1 MGLFSNLINGNSK
14 QEVVRL
20 DAPTTSSY
28 VREGSST
35 STASVNID
43 EDTALKIGAL
53 HQGINIIGDTLSA
66 MPVYLYKD
74 TDGFDQIF
82 LQDSRSRV
90 MSNMA
95 NEVLSSF
102 NLKKVLIKDL
112 ILHGNAYAKI
122 VREGKN
128 VKLYY
133 LPVDVVTPKK
143 DNNGYYYEIQSYSTD
158 VNGENYQ
165 QEIIDDADML
175 VLVKNNKYNSVTG
188 TGLLDYAKDVLG
200 ISVEESDYMLNL
212 FRNGLSAKALL
223 TSKTPFKRE
232 IKEQLKSDL
241 RDFYQGSQNA
251 GKMLVLE
258 GDISVTPL
266 SLTPTD
272 IRLIENKQ
280 FTISEIS
287 RFLNIQ
293 KHLLNLDRSQGVY
306 SNITSERMMLLQNTL
321 SPYVTMIE
329 SALNSKL
336 LTPQE
341 IEQGYY
347 FSFDTSEMLRLT
359 PEDQANYMTNL
370 YKEGICNLEEVRSV
384 LGLGGDAETIAEL
397 KELQKAKYYSTIS
410 QYMSTGS
417 DADATTTEDS
427 NSSETQSEKEEKE
440 DEDID
445 KKSSKE
451 VQKKNE

>member
-1 MGLFSNLINGNSK
+1 MGLFSNLLNSNAK
-14 QEVVRL
+14 QDVVSL
-20 DAPTTSSY
+20 NTPTTSSY
-28 VREGSST
+28 VRASS
-35 STASVNID
+35 SSVNMNID

-66 MPVYLYKD
+66 MPVYLYKN
-74 TDGFDQIF
+74 TDGFDEIF
-82 LQDSRSRV
+82 LDDSRSRV

-102 NLKKVLIKDL
+102 NLKKSMVKDL

-128 VKLYY
+128 IYLHY
-133 LPVDVVTPKK
+133 LPVDIVTPKK
-143 DNNGYYYEIQSYSTD
+143 DSTGYYYEIQSYSTD
-158 VNGENYQ
+158 VNGENYP
-165 QEIIDDADML
+165 QEIVDDIDMI
-175 VLVKNNKYNSVTG
+175 VLVRNNKFNSVTG
-188 TGLLDYAKDVLG
+188 TGLLEYASQVLG
-200 ISVEESDYMLNL
+200 ISVEESTYMINL

-241 RDFYQGSQNA
+241 REFYSSSENA

-258 GDISVTPL
+258 GDINVTPL

-272 IRLIENKQ
+272 IKLIENKI
-280 FTISEIS
+280 FTISEIA

-293 KHLLNLDRSQGVY
+293 KHLLNLDRSQGTY

-321 SPYVTMIE
+321 TPYVTMFE
-329 SALNSKL
+329 SALNAKL

-341 IEQGYY
+341 LEQGYY

-370 YKEGICNLEEVRSV
+370 YKQGICNLEEVRSV
-384 LGLGGDAETIAEL
+384 LGLGGDAETINEL
-397 KELQKAKYYSTIS
+397 KALQKAKYQSTIN
-410 QYMSTGS
+410 QFMSDG
-417 DADATTTEDS
+417 
-427 NSSETQSEKEEKE
+427 SETPIEDNNTSKTETQAEVKDEEIE
-440 DEDID
+440 

-451 VQKKNE
+451 VEQTNE

>member
-28 VREGSST
+28 VRASS
-35 STASVNID
+35 SSASINID

-53 HQGINIIGDTLSA
+53 HQGINIIGDTLSS
-66 MPVYLYKD
+66 MPVYLYKN
-74 TDGFDQIF
+74 TDGFDEIF
-82 LQDSRSRV
+82 LQDARSKV

-102 NLKKVLIKDL
+102 NLKKSLLKDL

-122 VREGKN
+122 VREGKT

-133 LPVDVVTPKK
+133 LPVNVVTPKK
-143 DNNGYYYEIQSYSTD
+143 DSTGYYYEIQSYSTD
-158 VNGENYQ
+158 VNGENYP
-165 QEIIDDADML
+165 QEIVDDIDML
-175 VLVKNNKYNSVTG
+175 VLVRNNKYNSVTG
-188 TGLLDYAKDVLG
+188 TGLLEYAKEVLG

-223 TSKTPFKRE
+223 TSRTPFKRE
-232 IKEQLKSDL
+232 IKEQLKNDL
-241 RDFYQGSQNA
+241 REFYQGSQNA

-272 IRLIENKQ
+272 IKLIENKQ

-293 KHLLNLDRSQGVY
+293 KHLLNLDRSQGTY

-321 SPYVTMIE
+321 TPYVTMIE
-329 SALNSKL
+329 SALNAKL

-347 FSFDTSEMLRLT
+347 FAFDTSEMLRLT

-370 YKEGICNLEEVRSV
+370 YREGICNLEEVRSV

-397 KELQKAKYYSTIS
+397 KTLQQARYQSTIS
-410 QYMSTGS
+410 QYMGV
-417 DADATTTEDS
+417 DVNATTKEEND
-427 NSSETQSEKEEKE
+427 SSETQSEKEEKE
-440 DEDID
+440 DEEID
-445 KKSSKE
+445 KNSSKE
-451 VQKKNE
+451 VQNKNE